1 MMNKEYIIT
10 MTAAN
15 RVGILSAV
23 TKAMSELGADL
34 KEASQTVVHGY
45 FTMIFCAD
53 FPDTLETSV
62 IVAHLQDV
70 CRPFGI
76 DVNLRDPV
84 TEKPGST
91 ASNGERFHTLRVG
104 GDNRPGVLRELSS
117 VISMRRIDI
126 AGMHAVQTRKG
137 EGFEMVMKI
146 SVPARFDLDGLM
158 QDLNQ
163 VGRSFNITAELS
175 DYS

>member
-1 MMNKEYIIT
+1 MPREYIIT

-45 FTMIFCAD
+45 FTMIFCAE
-53 FPDTLETSV
+53 FPDTLESCV
-62 IVAHLQDV
+62 IVDHLQDV

-76 DVNLRDPV
+76 DVNLKDPAAEGPR
-84 TEKPGST
+84 EKQPQS
-91 ASNGERFHTLRVG
+91 ERLFTLRVG
-104 GDNRPGVLRELSS
+104 GDNQPGILRELSAA
-117 VISMRRIDI
+117 ISLRRIDI
-126 AGMHAVQTRKG
+126 AGMHAVRTRTG

-146 SVPARFDLDGLM
+146 AVPAHFDLQQLLD
-158 QDLNQ
+158 DLNRI
-163 VGRSFNITAELS
+163 GRTFNITADIS
-175 DYS
+175 NFS